1 MADELAA
8 HEAELER
15 EAEEERKKNEKAIL
29 ALNARKEA
37 LLKEKKTKAKQE
49 IQRMVNNHLART
61 TINKHSQHRY
71 KLLSVLYCVDIKH
84 KMTESQMTIQ
94 FVSK

>member
-49 IQRMVNNHLART
+49 IQRMVNNHLAST
-61 TINKHSQHRY
+61 TIDKHSQQ
-71 KLLSVLYCVDIKH
+71 KLALLQVTLCTGRKVVKSHLCSMI
-84 KMTESQMTIQ
+84 S
-94 FVSK
+94 S